1 MRFMAFFDVSSKPE
15 SRVEHFFAEI
25 TLEVYVKLSMDLVL
39 MLNTVVHVPEGQ
51 LTHVTRQCGLEVVAL
66 IVVSHRLVVFLE
78 LGLAEEAV
86 VHRHLVRRTQPHG
99 AVRVQVVRIQFSLL
113 QFDLTL
119 VVSGIGL
126 SSDELGFLPGT

>member
-1 MRFMAFFDVSSKPE
+1 MGFMAFFDVSSEPE
-15 SRVEHFFAEI
+15 SRVEHFLAEI
-25 TLEVYVKLSMDLVL
+25 TLEVDIKLSMYLVL
-39 MLNTVVHVPEGQ
+39 VLDTVVHVPEGHI
-51 LTHVTRQCGLEVVAL
+51 THVTREGGSEAVAL
-66 IVVSHRLVVFLE
+66 VVVSHRLVVFLE

-86 VHRHLVRRTQPHG
+86 VHRHLVRRAQPHG